1 MKKKFLLVMMM
12 VFVFGLFA
20 TVFAVSRTGANNAA
34 NCPMQNAQ
42 TATSENTDLS
52 KVPVF
57 ISEENCCKPGADC
70 CKGGVCCKKKK

>member
-1 MKKKFLLVMMM
+1 MKKKFLAVMTM

-20 TVFAVSRTGANNAA
+20 TVFAVSRTGAEKAA
-34 NCPMQNAQ
+34 SCPMQSAQ
-42 TATSENTDLS
+42 TKSAVNMDLS

-70 CKGGVCCKKKK
+70 CKGGVCCKKK